1 MKEKKDEYLYRL
13 LCFDEKI
20 CCGFY
25 LKDIC
30 LKISFKEYI
39 ERGSRG
45 IKLWFIFCCK
55 IISGLEKLV
64 SYINEFYFVCFV
76 VCINIMKFDFRN
88 VNVIDLIDESVWL
101 KYFKSS

>member
-1 MKEKKDEYLYRL
+1 MCQNEDKFFRDIIELKGDFKDVKEKKDEYLYRL

-30 LKISFKEYI
+30 LKISFKKYI

-45 IKLWFIFCCK
+45 IKL
-55 IISGLEKLV
+55 
-64 SYINEFYFVCFV
+64 
-76 VCINIMKFDFRN
+76 
-88 VNVIDLIDESVWL
+88 
-101 KYFKSS
+101 